1 MCCFDDVGIYRYEV
15 ASIIN
20 GYRDI
25 IAATNDLEA
34 AKIYFNAN
42 INKFANSTDHVI
54 IFIYDYDKNTNIEYY
69 DNEVELC

>member
-1 MCCFDDVGIYRYEV
+1 MCCFDDIGIYRYEV

-20 GYRDI
+20 GYRDT

-42 INKFANSTDHVI
+42 INKFANSIDHVI

-69 DNEVELC
+69 DSEVELC

>member
-1 MCCFDDVGIYRYEV
+1 MCCFDDIGIYRYEV

-20 GYRDI
+20 GYRDT

-54 IFIYDYDKNTNIEYY
+54 LFIYDYDKNTNIEYY
-69 DNEVELC
+69 DGDTELC

>member
-1 MCCFDDVGIYRYEV
+1 MCCFDDIGIYRYEV

-20 GYRDI
+20 GYRDT
-25 IAATNDLEA
+25 IAVTNDLEA
-34 AKIYFNAN
+34 AKTYFNAN

-54 IFIYDYDKNTNIEYY
+54 LFIYDYDKNTNIEYY

>member
-1 MCCFDDVGIYRYEV
+1 MCCFDDIGIYRYEV

-20 GYRDI
+20 GYRDT

-42 INKFANSTDHVI
+42 INKFTNSIDHVI
-54 IFIYDYDKNTNIEYY
+54 LFIYDYDKNTNIEYY
-69 DNEVELC
+69 DGEAELC

>member
-1 MCCFDDVGIYRYEV
+1 MCYFDDIGIYRYEV

-20 GYRDI
+20 GYRDT
-25 IAATNDLEA
+25 IATTNDLEA

-69 DNEVELC
+69 DNEIELC